1 MNTLSPIVDRCHHSA
16 FNQFTYILN
25 LKHMKH
31 PFLPQITNVEIL
43 DYPILAGSGNI
54 GIKADVLGEKKMK
67 TIGLIEENFWRQ
79 TPTENK
85 ELAVV
90 CIAARTFRLDLLRHF
105 NMDHKKVQTASE
117 LMYHHWDS
125 TGRKEEG
132 YRTEML
138 VNDNRYFPDN
148 EETEIEFDI
157 HDGFAVGEHEGKE
170 YVMFYPTA
178 LDVYMSDSMQ
188 QKIRDYVG
196 QAVAD
201 TGIIPADI
209 ALTYGK
215 VKIVQP
221 APQQQE
227 QMDEIKEKVK
237 AIHQNT
243 SLKSDML
250 EAILKNEGYIPDINV
265 PSDKIGKAQKGLLLL
280 NKDNHVTDFISYSQK
295 KAKDTVDFSF
305 NPVSVEKVADM
316 KDLFLNWKTHMCTTR
331 ISDIHIRQVPND
343 PKRYFIGCKVDG
355 EQQVSRELSHSDA
368 GIWREMQR
376 DLKNDPDNAKYADYV
391 KNVTQTFAVDYFKDA
406 ILNDRTQN
414 QGLKR

>member
-157 HDGFAVGEHEGKE
+157 HDGFAVGEHEGQE

-178 LDVYMSDSMQ
+178 LEVYMSDSMQ
-188 QKIRDYVG
+188 HKIRDYVG
-196 QAVAD
+196 QAVTD

-215 VKIVQP
+215 VKMIQP
-221 APQQQE
+221 APQQVQAAE
-227 QMDEIKEKVK
+227 TKEKIK

-243 SLKSDML
+243 SLQAVSDIRIRKGMDG
-250 EAILKNEGYIPDINV
+250 NTYISCLINGEKQLAKHMKPGDV
-265 PSDKIGKAQKGLLLL
+265 EYYQMRMAASDKAFNGVASELVQKYYAKEIADAHL
-280 NKDNHVTDFISYSQK
+280 DREQSQG
-295 KAKDTVDFSF
+295 
-305 NPVSVEKVADM
+305 M
-316 KDLFLNWKTHMCTTR
+316 KR
-331 ISDIHIRQVPND
+331 
-343 PKRYFIGCKVDG
+343 
-355 EQQVSRELSHSDA
+355 
-368 GIWREMQR
+368 
-376 DLKNDPDNAKYADYV
+376 
-391 KNVTQTFAVDYFKDA
+391 
-406 ILNDRTQN
+406 
-414 QGLKR
+414 